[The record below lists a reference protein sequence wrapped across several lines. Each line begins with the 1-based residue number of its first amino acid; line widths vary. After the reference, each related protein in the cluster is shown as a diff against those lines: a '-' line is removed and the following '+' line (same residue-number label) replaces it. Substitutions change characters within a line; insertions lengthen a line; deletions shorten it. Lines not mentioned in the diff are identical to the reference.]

1 MAPNQRDPGK
11 KPLKVYLTREQHLK
25 FSKLAASKGSNM
37 TELVMK
43 YVESSTKHIM
53 LTEDDINLIEGE
65 KNEGHK
71 Y

>member
-1 MAPNQRDPGK
+1 MVPNQRDLGK

-25 FSKLAASKGSNM
+25 FSKLATSKGSNM

-43 YVESSTKHIM
+43 YVEKSTKHIM
-53 LTEDDINLIEGE
+53 LTEDDIKLIEVE
-65 KNEGHK
+65 INKRNK